1 MKELKVKDILKICNG
16 KLVCGTEEIIC
27 DNFVKDNREVKLGDV
42 FIGIKGEK
50 VDGNS
55 FYKEALE
62 KGASVCLLQKVAISE
77 EVKTKYSNRA
87 IVLVDDT
94 IEAIGKLAA
103 YKRSFYTIPVIA
115 VTGSVGKTSTKDI
128 IASVVSQKYKVL
140 KTQGNFNNHIGLPL
154 TLLKLKDH
162 EAVVVEMGMNHL
174 GEIAYLSKIA
184 KPTIAVITNIG
195 TSHIGNLGSRETILK
210 AKLEI
215 IQGLQEN
222 GILIINNDNDLL
234 HKWNEEQ
241 DRDWV
246 ITCGIE
252 QSSTWMP
259 YAIQVGQKNSQ
270 YQIKEENKTYSMTV
284 PISGRHFVYNSCMA
298 LAVGRQLEISIENI
312 QKGIEQFEL
321 TKKRMDTFET
331 KEHVTI
337 INDSYNASYD
347 STKAALEY
355 LKEIAGKRKIAV
367 LGDMLELGEYA
378 NILHEA
384 VGEEVVKNKINLLIT
399 IGEFSQKIANRAK
412 ELGMEEKNIT
422 ILQTNQQA
430 ISLLHKIL
438 QPEDVVLLKA
448 SNAMNL
454 TQIAKE
460 IGGCQDD

>member
-55 FYKEALE
+55 FYIDALQ
-62 KGASVCLLQKVAISE
+62 KGASVCLLQKVVVSE
-77 EVKTKYSNRA
+77 EVKKKYSNRA
-87 IVLVDDT
+87 IILVENT

-103 YKRSFYTIPVIA
+103 YKRSLYTIPVIA

-140 KTQGNFNNHIGLPL
+140 KTQENFNNHIGLPL

-162 EAVVVEMGMNHL
+162 KAVVVEMGMNHL

-184 KPTIAVITNIG
+184 KPTIGVITNIG
-195 TSHIGNLGSRETILK
+195 TSHIGNLGSRENILK

-215 IQGLQEN
+215 IEGLEEN
-222 GILIINNDNDLL
+222 ATLIINNDNDLL

-259 YAIQVGQKNSQ
+259 YAIKIGQTESQ
-270 YQIKEENKTYSMTV
+270 YQIKEKQKVYDITV
-284 PISGRHFVYNSCMA
+284 PISGNHFIYNSCLA
-298 LAVGRQLEISIENI
+298 FAVGRQLDISAEKI
-312 QKGIEQFEL
+312 QKGIKQFEL

-331 KEHVTI
+331 KEHVI
-337 INDSYNASYD
+337 VINDSYNASYD

-355 LKEIAGKRKIAV
+355 LKEITGKRKIAV
-367 LGDMLELGEYA
+367 LGDMLELGEYTNA
-378 NILHEA
+378 LHEA
-384 VGEEVVKNKINLLIT
+384 IGEEVVKNKINLLVT
-399 IGEFSQKIANRAK
+399 IGAFSQNIANKAK
-412 ELGMEEKNIT
+412 ELGMKEEKVISLHNNQEAISFLQN
-422 ILQTNQQA
+422 ILQQG
-430 ISLLHKIL
+430 
-438 QPEDVVLLKA
+438 DVVLLKA

-454 TQIAKE
+454 TQIAEK